1 MTRRIHCV
9 LAMLIPFAAVGCAGK
24 GTIQLVSLNMTDI
37 DPPEAKVWKF
47 DAQQNCWW
55 IDSNGELNISL
66 LHQHNS
72 LLGAL
77 GSYHVGLSLVFDE
90 PPAGRARNYKVG
102 PREARATF
110 ASAMATMRF
119 MPFTGIVSVTI
130 GKDDVLRG
138 SYRIWATVSNE
149 VNVLSLLPQKSGNI
163 LLLGTFEAI
172 KHEEQGKK
180 LRAFVESN
188 SPARPAR
195 KIPTTQTTKPA
206 A

>member
-1 MTRRIHCV
+1 MTRRILGV
-9 LAMLIPFAAVGCAGK
+9 LAVLISLAVVGCSGK

-47 DAQQNCWW
+47 DAQQNYWW

-66 LHQHNS
+66 LHRHDS
-72 LLGAL
+72 LLGVF

-110 ASAMATMRF
+110 ASAMANMRF
-119 MPFTGIVSVTI
+119 TPFAGIVSVII
-130 GKDDVLRG
+130 GKDGVLRG
-138 SYRIWATVSNE
+138 SYRIWSTVANE
-149 VNVLSLLPQKSGNI
+149 MNVLSILPQKSGNI
-163 LLLGTFEAI
+163 LMFGTFEAV
-172 KHEEQGKK
+172 KHEAQGKK
-180 LRAFVESN
+180 LREFVESN
-188 SPARPAR
+188 SPPRPAR
-195 KIPTTQTTKPA
+195 KAPTTQTTKPA